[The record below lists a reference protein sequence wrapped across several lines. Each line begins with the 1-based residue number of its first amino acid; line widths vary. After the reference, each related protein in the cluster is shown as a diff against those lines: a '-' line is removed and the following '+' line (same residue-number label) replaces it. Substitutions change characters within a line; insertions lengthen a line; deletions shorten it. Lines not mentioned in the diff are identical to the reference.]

1 MRRVFDALVRRLE
14 RSGPL
19 RIDAVESTV
28 NLVSHHHFA
37 GICVRSEYLR
47 VGFILDHEIV
57 DKRIARR
64 QRIGPR
70 RVGHHVQVRSLEDV
84 DAQLLG
90 WLAEAQAMQARTLR

>member
-1 MRRVFDALVRRLE
+1 MRLVFDALMRRLE

-19 RIDAVESTV
+19 RIDAVESTI

-37 GICVRSEYLR
+37 GVSVRREYLR
-47 VGFILDHEIV
+47 VGFILDHEI
-57 DKRIARR
+57 DNERITRR

-70 RVGHHVQVRSLEDV
+70 RVGHHVQVRSLVDV

-90 WLAEAQAMQARTLR
+90 WLAEAQTMQARAV